1 MKHDIRRMA
10 LAAVIPLFLLF
21 ILYIL
26 KFSETGMDWNFT
38 RLGVYPMEQRG
49 VFGIFAHPLVHSSFK
64 HLFANTIPLFFLM
77 WCLFYFYRHIAPYIF
92 FAIWIGCGALTFL
105 IGKPG
110 WHIGASGIIYGLAFF
125 CSSAAFCANMYR
137 LSPFH
142 C

>member
-1 MKHDIRRMA
+1 MIYAEWHWRRLYPYSCYSFIHLKFWRQAWIGTSHDWEYIRWNSGA
-10 LAAVIPLFLLF
+10 CSEFSHIHWYTAVSSICSPIRFHSFPDVVSVLFLPA
-21 ILYIL
+21 Y
-26 KFSETGMDWNFT
+26 S
-38 RLGVYPMEQRG
+38 
-49 VFGIFAHPLVHSSFK
+49 PL
-64 HLFANTIPLFFLM
+64 HLL
-77 WCLFYFYRHIAPYIF
+77 CH
-92 FAIWIGCGALTFL
+92 WIGCGALTFL